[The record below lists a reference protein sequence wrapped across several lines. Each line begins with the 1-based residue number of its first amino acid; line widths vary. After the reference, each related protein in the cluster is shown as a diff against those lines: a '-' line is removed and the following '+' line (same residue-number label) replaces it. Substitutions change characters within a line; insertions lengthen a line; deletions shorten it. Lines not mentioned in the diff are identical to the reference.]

1 MKQIKKPL
9 FTIIML
15 FSLFSCDESLYLKKK
30 QLELNVE
37 NKTEFSKKVGVFLE
51 HNSQKDSMFIYV
63 NANEKAEFIWINPK
77 ESYGEGSI
85 LYSINDG
92 EKIYIEGYVNKLHQ
106 LRIRTYYSLERLTQ
120 LLVIRSEIEN

>member
-51 HNSQKDSMFIYV
+51 RNSQKDSMFIYV
-63 NANEKAEFIWINPK
+63 NANEKTEFLWINPE

-92 EKIYIEGYVNKLHQ
+92 EKKYIEGYVNKLHQ
-106 LRIRTYYSLERLTQ
+106 WRIELIIHSKDLP
-120 LLVIRSEIEN
+120 SF

>member
-30 QLELNVE
+30 HLELSVE

-51 HNSQKDSMFIYV
+51 RNSQKDSMFIYV
-63 NANEKAEFIWINPK
+63 NANEKAEFLCINPE
-77 ESYGEGSI
+77 ES
-85 LYSINDG
+85 
-92 EKIYIEGYVNKLHQ
+92 
-106 LRIRTYYSLERLTQ
+106 
-120 LLVIRSEIEN
+120 